1 MALRL
6 RVISEHRQRM
16 GDKSSFV
23 FGVSGGSIGRSA
35 ENDWVLPDDMRYV
48 SGRHARIV
56 FHKGRYLLQ
65 DTSSNGT
72 YINDN
77 ERPLGN
83 QNPHELKCGDI
94 LRIGEY
100 HVQVQIDSAT
110 DFSLDDSALYK
121 RNRRLRPARA
131 AAYRRRTW
139 APRCGSRT
147 CSKRATTFPAT
158 SSSRSMPLGKPSR
171 RGRERSYRRRTCP
184 RSPPPAPSSTRTQQ
198 WRDASRG
205 WPGPPKRPNAKRHRT
220 PWRAPTAPAPAPAVV
235 ADSPAANNTPGLQ
248 AFCRGAGIGPET
260 LPVDAHARML
270 HLAGQLLRES
280 LLGLKESNRSQ
291 QEQRNQLRVTYEKE
305 QHTDLVPSLDRHS
318 VEELIQ
324 DLLKAHDSRRF
335 DAVQW
340 LRSSFMAGRQ
350 HEDAVLRAMFAAFI
364 DFIGRLDPA
373 RSGHAFRAQRAP
385 QDHGQLGVVRRVLPQ
400 PVRNPARHAAAHF
413 RGDLRAELRPGGAR
427 DRRGHFA
434 FQRRRLTRLA
444 RLASYAAGRADS
456 LMSGRWS
463 PFSPYPYAPGV
474 LVRRISTLASA
485 RHPA

>member
-16 GDKSSFV
+16 GDKSTFV

-72 YINDN
+72 YINDH

-83 QNPHELKCGDI
+83 QNPHELKSGDI

-100 HVQVQIDSAT
+100 HLQVQIDSAT

-121 RNRRLRPARA
+121 RSSGSTSMRRRVPPADLGASLRLENLLEASNDISSDELKPVNAFGQAVSSRTRALGHTQDLPKEPTTNPELDVDSEAVARRIARLARA
-131 AAYRRRTW
+131 AEKTQREKIAQQPVT
-139 APRCGSRT
+139 APL
-147 CSKRATTFPAT
+147 P
-158 SSSRSMPLGKPSR
+158 
-171 RGRERSYRRRTCP
+171 
-184 RSPPPAPSSTRTQQ
+184 PPPA
-198 WRDASRG
+198 AAV
-205 WPGPPKRPNAKRHRT
+205 PPDP
-220 PWRAPTAPAPAPAVV
+220 PAV
-235 ADSPAANNTPGLQ
+235 NTTPGLQ
-248 AFCRGAGIGPET
+248 AFCRGAGIGAET

-280 LLGLKESNRSQ
+280 LLGLKESNRTQ
-291 QEQRNQLRVTYEKE
+291 QDQRDQLRVTYEKE
-305 QHTDLVPSLDRHS
+305 QHTGLVPSLERHS

-340 LRSSFMAGRQ
+340 LRSSFQAGRR
-350 HEDAVLRAMFAAFI
+350 HEDAVMRAMFAAFI
-364 DFIGRLDPA
+364 DFIGRLDP
-373 RSGHAFRAQRAP
+373 R
-385 QDHGQLGVVRRVLPQ
+385 
-400 PVRNPARHAAAHF
+400 
-413 RGDLRAELRPGGAR
+413 DLA
-427 DRRGHFA
+427 
-434 FQRRRLTRLA
+434 TRFE
-444 RLASYAAGRADS
+444 R
-456 LMSGRWS
+456 
-463 PFSPYPYAPGV
+463 
-474 LVRRISTLASA
+474 SA
-485 RHPA
+485 RRKTMGNWELYGEFYRSLCETPPGTLPHIFVETFAQSYDQVARETDEGSSHSSDAA